1 MKDLTQG
8 SIPRHLVQLSVPIA
22 LGMLL
27 QTLYFF
33 VDLYFVSRL
42 GEAAIAGVSAAGNL
56 MFVVFAL
63 TQMLG
68 VGTVAMV
75 SQAVGRKDQARAN
88 HVFNQAVGL
97 AVLCTV
103 VTVAGGYA
111 FGRVLM
117 SWLVGDP
124 ASIAQGVRFLHWLIP
139 GLALQ
144 YALIVMGS
152 ALRGTGIVKPGMV
165 VQMLTVVVNA
175 ILAPV
180 LIAGWGT
187 GHPLGVA
194 GAGLATTLA
203 TGLGVVVLAAYFV
216 KLEHYVGFALAQA
229 RPRLDT
235 WKRLLDIGLPAGG
248 EFFLMGLFMGVLYWA
263 TRDMGTP
270 AQAGIGVGGRVMQ
283 MIFLPAMAIAFAA
296 TPLAGQNFGGRQAA
310 RVRETFRVACA
321 CGVAAMVL
329 CTLFTQL
336 EAERIVRFFTQQPDV
351 VAAAATFLRYLSWNF
366 PAVGV
371 IFTCSALFQGMG
383 NTWPS
388 FGSMMVR
395 FFTFAIPVVLI
406 AGRPGIEL
414 RHLLM
419 FSIASTLMQAVV
431 SCAWLRAE
439 FRKRLGPLAA
449 PAAFDAET
457 VRPA

>member
-1 MKDLTQG
+1 MKDLIQG

-22 LGMLL
+22 MGMLL

-56 MFVVFAL
+56 RFVVFAL

-68 VGTVAMV
+68 VGTVALV
-75 SQAVGRKDQARAN
+75 SQAVGRKHQAQAN
-88 HVFNQAVGL
+88 HAFNQAVGL
-97 AVLCTV
+97 AALCTV
-103 VTVAGGYA
+103 VTVVGGYVFA
-111 FGRVLM
+111 RVLM
-117 SWLVGDP
+117 GWLVGDA
-124 ASIAQGVRFLHWLIP
+124 ASIAQGVCFLHWLIP
-139 GLALQ
+139 GLAMQ
-144 YALIVMGS
+144 FAIIVMGS

-175 ILAPV
+175 LLAPV

-203 TGLGVVVLAAYFV
+203 TALGVAVLVAYFV
-216 KLEHYVGFALAQA
+216 KLEHYVGFSAGETL
-229 RPRLDT
+229 PRVRT
-235 WKRLLDIGLPAGG
+235 WAKLLDIGLPAGG

-263 TRDMGTP
+263 TRGMGIGT
-270 AQAGIGVGGRVMQ
+270 QAGIGVGGRVMQ
-283 MIFLPAMAIAFAA
+283 MIFLPAMAM
-296 TPLAGQNFGGRQAA
+296 LA
-310 RVRETFRVACA
+310 
-321 CGVAAMVL
+321 

-336 EAERIVRFFTQQPDV
+336 EAERIVRVFTQEPQV
-351 VAAAATFLRYLSWNF
+351 VAAASTFLRYLSWNF

-395 FFTFAIPVVLI
+395 FFTFAIPAVVI
-406 AGRPGIEL
+406 AGRPGVEL

-419 FSIASTLMQAVV
+419 LSICSTLMQAVV
-431 SCAWLRAE
+431 SYAWLRVK

-449 PAAFDAET
+449 APGFDVET
-457 VRPA
+457 ARTA

>member
-75 SQAVGRKDQARAN
+75 SQAVGRKDQPQAN
-88 HVFNQAVGL
+88 HAFNQAVGL

-103 VTVAGGYA
+103 ATVVGGYA

-124 ASIAQGVRFLHWLIP
+124 ASIAQGVRFLHWLVP
-139 GLALQ
+139 GLAMQ
-144 YALIVMGS
+144 FAIIVMGS

-175 ILAPV
+175 LLAPV

-203 TGLGVVVLAAYFV
+203 TALGVAVLVVYFV
-216 KLEHYVGFALAQA
+216 KLEHYVGFSARET
-229 RPRLDT
+229 RPRVRT
-235 WKRLLDIGLPAGG
+235 WARLLDIGLPAGG

-263 TRDMGTP
+263 TRGMGTP
-270 AQAGIGVGGRVMQ
+270 TQAGIGVGGRVMQ

-296 TPLAGQNFGGRQAA
+296 TPMAGQNFGGRHPA
-310 RVRETFRVACA
+310 RVRETFRVASIYC
-321 CGVAAMVL
+321 VAAMLL

-351 VAAAATFLRYLSWNF
+351 VAAAAAFLRYLSWNF
-366 PAVGV
+366 PAVGL

-395 FFTFAIPVVLI
+395 FFTFAIPAVVI
-406 AGRPGIEL
+406 AGRPGVEL

-419 FSIASTLMQAVV
+419 LSIASTLMQAMV
-431 SCAWLRAE
+431 SYTWLRVE
-439 FRKRLGPLAA
+439 FRKRLGPLSAV
-449 PAAFDAET
+449 PAFDAET
-457 VRPA
+457 ARAA

>member
-75 SQAVGRKDQARAN
+75 SQAVGRKDQAQAN

-97 AVLCTV
+97 AALCAL

-111 FGRVLM
+111 FDRVLM
-117 SWLVGDP
+117 GWLVGDA
-124 ASIAQGVRFLHWLIP
+124 ASVAEGVRFLGWLIP

-144 YALIVMGS
+144 FAIIVMGS

-175 ILAPV
+175 LLAPV

-203 TGLGVVVLAAYFV
+203 TALGVIVLVAYFV
-216 KLEHYVGFALAQA
+216 KLEHYVGFSLPET
-229 RPRLDT
+229 RPRVRT
-235 WKRLLDIGLPAGG
+235 WGRLLDIGLPAGG
-248 EFFLMGLFMGVLYWA
+248 EFFLMGLFMGLLYWA
-263 TRDMGTP
+263 TRGMGTP
-270 AQAGIGVGGRVMQ
+270 TQAGIGVGGRIMQ

-296 TPLAGQNFGGRQAA
+296 TPMAGQNFGGRQAA
-310 RVRETFRVACA
+310 RVRETFRYACA
-321 CGVAAMVL
+321 YCVGAMVL
-329 CTLFTQL
+329 CTVFTQVG
-336 EAERIVRFFTQQPDV
+336 AERFARIFTQQPEV
-351 VAAAATFLRYLSWNF
+351 VAAAGTFLRYLSWNF

-395 FFTFAIPVVLI
+395 FFTFAIPVVVI

-414 RHLLM
+414 RHLMML
-419 FSIASTLMQAVV
+419 SIASTLVQAVV
-431 SCAWLRAE
+431 SFAWLRVE

-449 PAAFDAET
+449 PPAFDAET